1 VIKITN
7 RYKMQNIGI
16 ENKQKYNM
24 PDHAYVINLDIA
36 TKRWNSVSE
45 RLNQLNIKYSRF
57 SATNG
62 LLIKIT
68 ETQTKEEFFGIDIKN
83 KTNTIKEDIT
93 YNINCDPENQNSLN
107 FAFKGYLNY
116 IGNTI
121 SAGELGIWCS
131 GLRALQDA
139 KNNNYQQIIIFEDD
153 VAPYPNMQADLS
165 TFLKYLPQTYDLA
178 YIGVTLLGKNNTI
191 KINDFVN
198 GFTRDAYG
206 YGAYAVIFSNKA
218 INKILSVKEYTL
230 AIDRWFW
237 CYSTGKINYQNNYF
251 PNSKCNEYVDSLE
264 TYYSSVKMLD
274 VLKICDEYSITK
286 MGRIGGLCYD
296 IFSSPN

>member
-1 VIKITN
+1 
-7 RYKMQNIGI
+7 MQSIET
-16 ENKQKYNM
+16 ENKQKDNM
-24 PDHAYVINLDIA
+24 PDHSYVINLDIA
-36 TKRWNSVSE
+36 TKRWKSASE
-45 RLNQLNIKYSRF
+45 RINNLNITYSRF

-83 KTNTIKEDIT
+83 KINKIKEDIT
-93 YNINCDPENQNSLN
+93 YNINCDPENQNSFN
-107 FAFKGYLNY
+107 FTFKGYLNY

-131 GLRALQDA
+131 VLRALQDA
-139 KNNNYQQIIIFEDD
+139 KNKNYQQIIIFEDD
-153 VAPYPNMQADLS
+153 VAPYPTMQVDLS
-165 TFLKYLPQTYDLA
+165 TFLKHLPQTYDLA
-178 YIGVTLLGKNNTI
+178 YIGVTLQGENNTI

-206 YGAYAVIFSNKA
+206 YGAHAVIFSNKA

-237 CYSTGKINYQNNYF
+237 CYSTGKINYKNNYF
-251 PNSKCNEYVDSLE
+251 PNSKCNEYVGSLE

-274 VLKICDEYSITK
+274 VLKICDEYSITE
-286 MGRIGGLCYD
+286 MGRIGGLCD
-296 IFSSPN
+296 IFSPPN